1 MKTDIK
7 SMLVAGAVLALLPL
21 MAQAGPVYQI
31 NRSIGPGSVS
41 GTIETDGTIGVL
53 GSANVIGWSLTIDDG
68 DGSGPF
74 TLLSSGNSQLLLS
87 GALLSATANQL
98 LFDFTGGQGFAL
110 FQNPTIGSGQNW
122 WCVEAIN
129 SSCAGTGSSTES
141 VNRFGSPVFVS
152 HRGVV
157 EIGSLN
163 SVPEPASL
171 ALMGLGLLG
180 LGAMRRKP
188 NV

>member
-1 MKTDIK
+1 MNVKT
-7 SMLVAGAVLALLPL
+7 MFAAGAMLILLPL
-21 MAQAGPVYQI
+21 MAQAGPIYQV

-53 GSANVIGWSLTIDDG
+53 SGANVIGWSLTIDDG
-68 DGSGPF
+68 DGNGPF
-74 TLLSSGNSQLLLS
+74 TLLSPGNSQLRVS
-87 GALLSATANQL
+87 GALFSATASQL

-110 FQNPTIGSGQNW
+110 FQNPLIGSGQNW

-129 SSCAGTGSSTES
+129 SGCAGTGSSSES
-141 VNRFGSPVFVS
+141 VNRFGSAVFVN

-157 EIGSLN
+157 EIGALN

-171 ALMGLGLLG
+171 ALVGLGLMG
-180 LGAMRRKP
+180 LSAMRRKQIA
-188 NV
+188 